1 MSPLVIGLLKELMEN
16 YTPASLISLR
26 RRMSRR
32 DTLLSEESTVIPD
45 MFTIEFS
52 TEGIEMNPTDLQ
64 GKTIDI
70 DFHEVDTGIYD
81 MLAQWV
87 SMQCRNAEK
96 SLCRRRSPL
105 I

>member
-1 MSPLVIGLLKELMEN
+1 MSQRNI
-16 YTPASLISLR
+16 I
-26 RRMSRR
+26 
-32 DTLLSEESTVIPD
+32 IPD

-105 I
+105 IQIRSNLWNENGIEN

>member
-1 MSPLVIGLLKELMEN
+1 MEN

-52 TEGIEMNPTDLQ
+52 TEGIEMNPADLQ

-70 DFHEVDTGIYD
+70 DFHEVDTGAYD
-81 MLAQWV
+81 MLAQWIA
-87 SMQCRNAEK
+87 MQEGGDEEEN
-96 SLCRRRSPL
+96 
-105 I
+105 